1 MAGAVGSYYD
11 NIEESAGV
19 IDSPSDNS
27 SEALLRLNYLDPSSL
42 QDSENAV
49 RIHPNLSIQT

>member
-1 MAGAVGSYYD
+1 
-11 NIEESAGV
+11 V
-19 IDSPSDNS
+19 IDLPSDNS
-27 SEALLRLNYLDPSSL
+27 SEALLYLNYLDPSSL

>member
-1 MAGAVGSYYD
+1 
-11 NIEESAGV
+11 V

-42 QDSENAV
+42 RDSENAV